1 MTRWM
6 QIAQRSEIEPGESK
20 VVKLG
25 DERVAVFN
33 ADGEFY
39 AINNTCPH
47 QGGPLG
53 EGVLDGESVTCPWHE
68 WKYDLKTGCPI
79 VTPAVKTYPLQID
92 EEAIWIAVDP
102 KDESPDPQDKV
113 TSEENETAD
122 PVYEILEQINLGK
135 TLDEVFENIYAGLQA
150 VVPHSRLGIALID
163 ESSGRLVQVKT
174 KSDRK
179 IVLDNGF
186 SARIAG
192 STLEGVLESG
202 EARIIDDFREV
213 LEKRPSVWT
222 RLMVEE
228 GMRSNLTLPLKVS
241 GKPIGVVF
249 FTSAVVRAFSE
260 AHVGFLKQIA
270 GQLSILIE
278 KGRWVSDLAQ
288 SNARYR
294 TLFEMSND
302 AIFICPALSQPFV
315 TVNENLCVWLGYTHQ
330 ELASLSLHNLM
341 RDEEFQRV
349 SQLLEKLIPQGTP
362 IAFET
367 ELLKRDG
374 GMLPLGMRVVGIEHG
389 GERFIQGFARDL
401 SEVKALNEQLKSLY
415 TFENL
420 IGKNRQMQ
428 EIYELIQQVAPM
440 STTVLIQ
447 GESGTGKELVAQA
460 IHHRSERTDKAFVSV
475 NCGALAE
482 SLLESELFGHVKGA
496 YTGATTTRQGRFEI
510 ADKGTIFLDE
520 IGDLSPTMQ
529 VKLLRVLQEG
539 SFEKVGSSH
548 TQKVDV
554 RIIAASN
561 RDLKTAIE
569 SGDFREDLYYRL
581 NIVPIQLPPLRERRD
596 DIPLLIAHFIRKFNR
611 HIQKFIQDVSPEA
624 LDILMEYPYPGNVR
638 QLENIIEHAFVKC
651 PGECIEKIHLPT
663 ELTAPKDDIV
673 TLALMGENPLAALER
688 ELIQRVL
695 EQCNGKPKL
704 AAKRLGIS
712 RTTLWRRLK
721 TEE

>member
-1 MTRWM
+1 
-6 QIAQRSEIEPGESK
+6 
-20 VVKLG
+20 
-25 DERVAVFN
+25 
-33 ADGEFY
+33 
-39 AINNTCPH
+39 
-47 QGGPLG
+47 
-53 EGVLDGESVTCPWHE
+53 
-68 WKYDLKTGCPI
+68 
-79 VTPAVKTYPLQID
+79 
-92 EEAIWIAVDP
+92 
-102 KDESPDPQDKV
+102 
-113 TSEENETAD
+113 
-122 PVYEILEQINLGK
+122 
-135 TLDEVFENIYAGLQA
+135 
-150 VVPHSRLGIALID
+150 
-163 ESSGRLVQVKT
+163 
-174 KSDRK
+174 
-179 IVLDNGF
+179 
-186 SARIAG
+186 
-192 STLEGVLESG
+192 
-202 EARIIDDFREV
+202 
-213 LEKRPSVWT
+213 
-222 RLMVEE
+222 
-228 GMRSNLTLPLKVS
+228 
-241 GKPIGVVF
+241 
-249 FTSAVVRAFSE
+249 
-260 AHVGFLKQIA
+260 
-270 GQLSILIE
+270 
-278 KGRWVSDLAQ
+278 
-288 SNARYR
+288 
-294 TLFEMSND
+294 MSND

-401 SEVKALNEQLKSLY
+401 SEVTALNEQLKSLY

-496 YTGATTTRQGRFEI
+496 YTGATTTRHGRFEI

-529 VKLLRVLQEG
+529 VKLLSVLQEG

-581 NIVPIQLPPLRERRD
+581 NAFPMYLPPLRERKE
-596 DIPLLIAHFIRKFNR
+596 DIPDLAEYFKTRR
-611 HIQKFIQDVSPEA
+611 AEHIGKQIDPLTPEVIEV
-624 LDILMEYPYPGNVR
+624 LQSYDWPGNVR
-638 QLENIIEHAFVKC
+638 ELEHTIKRAVIVC
-651 PGECIEKIHLPT
+651 PGSQIKEGDLGMNYSQLSGST
-663 ELTAPKDDIV
+663 SRQS
-673 TLALMGENPLAALER
+673 TLSASQDLGVVPLNEFER
-688 ELIQRVL
+688 RYILGVL
-695 EQCNGKPKL
+695 EATNYQIKGAMG
-704 AAKRLGIS
+704 AATLLGLPPSTLYNKMKRLGIKPNH
-712 RTTLWRRLK
+712 R
-721 TEE
+721 

>member
-1 MTRWM
+1 MARWM
-6 QIAQRSEIEPGESK
+6 QVAQRSEIESGKSK

-25 DERVAVFN
+25 DEQVAVFN
-33 ADGEFY
+33 AEGKFY
-39 AINNTCPH
+39 AIHNTCPH

-53 EGVLDGESVTCPWHE
+53 EGVLDGESITCPWHE

-79 VTPAVKTYPLQID
+79 ITPAVKTYPLQID
-92 EEAIWIAVDP
+92 GEAIWIAVDP
-102 KDESPDPQDKV
+102 KKKSLDQQDIA
-113 TSEENETAD
+113 TSEGKETTD
-122 PVYEILEQINLGK
+122 PVYEILEQINIGK
-135 TLDEVFENIYAGLQA
+135 TLDEVFENIYVGLQA

-179 IVLDNGF
+179 IILDNGF

-228 GMRSNLTLPLKVS
+228 GMCSNLTLPLKVS

-249 FTSAVVRAFSE
+249 FTSAIARAFSE

-302 AIFICPALSQPFV
+302 AIFICPSLSHPFV
-315 TVNENLCVWLGYTHQ
+315 AVNENLCVWLGYTHQ
-330 ELASLSLHNLM
+330 EFSNLSLHNLM
-341 RDEEFQRV
+341 RGGEFQRV
-349 SQLLEKLIPQGTP
+349 SQLLEELLPQGTP

-367 ELLKRDG
+367 ELSKKDG
-374 GMLPLGMRVVGIEHG
+374 GTLPLGMRVVGIEHS

-401 SEVKALNEQLKSLY
+401 SEVKALNEQLKSLH

-447 GESGTGKELVAQA
+447 GESGTGKELVAKA
-460 IHHRSERTDKAFVSV
+460 IHHQSERTDKGFVSV

-482 SLLESELFGHVKGA
+482 SLLESELFGHVRGA
-496 YTGATTTRQGRFEI
+496 YTGATTTRKGRFEM
-510 ADKGTIFLDE
+510 ADGGTIFLDE
-520 IGDLSPTMQ
+520 IGDLSLAMQ

-539 SFEKVGSSH
+539 TFEKVGSSH

-561 RDLKTAIE
+561 RDLKAAIE

-596 DIPLLIAHFIRKFNR
+596 DVPLLIEHFIQKFNR
-611 HIQKFIQDVSPEA
+611 HTQKFIRDISPEA
-624 LDILMEYPYPGNVR
+624 LNILMEYRYPGNVR

-651 PGECIEKIHLPT
+651 LGDQIGTKHLPA
-663 ELTAPKDDIV
+663 ELTAPKEDII
-673 TLALMGENPLAALER
+673 TLALMDENPLSALER
-688 ELIQRVL
+688 ELIERVI
-695 EQCNGKPKL
+695 EECEGKPKL

-721 TEE
+721 AEK

>member
-6 QIAQRSEIEPGESK
+6 QVAQRSEVEPGESK
-20 VVKLG
+20 VVQLG

-33 ADGEFY
+33 ADGKFY
-39 AINNTCPH
+39 AINNACPH

-53 EGVLDGESVTCPWHE
+53 EGTLDGEVITCPWHE

-79 VTPAVKTYPLQID
+79 VTPSVKTYALRVNGETIQIAVEPKEESLARQD
-92 EEAIWIAVDP
+92 PVTSKAEEA
-102 KDESPDPQDKV
+102 
-113 TSEENETAD
+113 TN

-135 TLDEVFENIYAGLQA
+135 TLDEVFENIYVGLQA

-179 IVLDNGF
+179 ILLDNGF

-192 STLEGVLESG
+192 STLEGILESG

-213 LEKRPSVWT
+213 LEKRPSTWT

-228 GMRSNLTLPLKVS
+228 GMRSNLTLPLKVG

-249 FTSAVVRAFSE
+249 FTSAIPRAFSA
-260 AHVGFLKQIA
+260 AHGGFLKQIA

-294 TLFEMSND
+294 ILFEMSND
-302 AIFICPALSQPFV
+302 AIFICSAPSEPFV
-315 TVNENLCVWLGYTHQ
+315 TVNENLCIWLGYTHQ
-330 ELASLSLHNLM
+330 ELSNLSLHNLM
-341 RDEEFQRV
+341 RGEEFQRV
-349 SQLLEKLIPQGTP
+349 SQLLEKLIPQGTT
-362 IAFET
+362 ITFET
-367 ELLKRDG
+367 ELSKKDG
-374 GMLPLGMRVVGIEHG
+374 GILPLGMRVVGIEHAG
-389 GERFIQGFARDL
+389 KRFIQGFARDL

-415 TFENL
+415 TFEKL

-447 GESGTGKELVAQA
+447 GESGTGKELVANA
-460 IHHRSERTDKAFVSV
+460 IHHRSERTDEAFVSV

-496 YTGATTTRQGRFEI
+496 YTGATTTRQGRFER

-520 IGDLSPTMQ
+520 IGDLSPAMQ

-539 SFEKVGSSH
+539 AFEKVGSSH

-561 RDLKTAIE
+561 RNLKAAIE
-569 SGDFREDLYYRL
+569 SGEFREDLYYRL
-581 NIVPIQLPPLRERRD
+581 NIVPIQLPPLRERRE
-596 DIPLLIAHFIRKFNR
+596 DIPLLIEHFIQKFNR
-611 HIQKFIQDVSPEA
+611 HTQKSIQDVSPEA
-624 LDILMEYPYPGNVR
+624 LAILMEYPYPGNVR
-638 QLENIIEHAFVKC
+638 QLENIIEHTFVKC
-651 PGECIEKIHLPT
+651 PGDRIEKKHLPA
-663 ELTAPKDDIV
+663 ELIGSKDDIV
-673 TLALMGENPLAALER
+673 TLVLMGENPLATLER

-695 EQCNGKPKL
+695 EQCEGKPKL

-721 TEE
+721 AEK